1 MKEITYA
8 EAINEALD
16 EEMARDDKVIVMG
29 EDVGLYGGVWRTSVG
44 LQKKYG
50 TKRVI
55 DTPISENS
63 FVGCA
68 IGAAITGLRPV
79 VEVMYI
85 DFITLALD
93 QIINQAAKLRYMFG
107 GKVKVPIVIKTT
119 GGAGKG
125 NAAHHSQSLESLF
138 CHIPG
143 LKVVMPSTPSDAK
156 GLMKSSIR
164 EDNPVI
170 FIEHKLLYPKKEEID
185 STQELIPIGKAKI
198 VKMGSD
204 ITIVATSN
212 MLYKAIDAADVLE
225 KEFNISSEIIDPR
238 TVSPIDF
245 KTIIGSVKK
254 TNNALIVHESNKK
267 AGIGAY
273 IASCITEEAFDW
285 LDSAPSVIGGLDCPI
300 PYSYVLEDA
309 VIPSENQ
316 IVTKVKEQLRKGI
329 K

>member
-8 EAINEALD
+8 EAINEAID

-79 VEVMYI
+79 IEIMYI

-119 GGAGKG
+119 AGAGKG

-143 LKVVMPSTPSDAK
+143 LKVVMPATPSDAK

-170 FIEHKLLYPKKEEID
+170 FIEHKLLYPKKENMDTTE
-185 STQELIPIGKAKI
+185 ELIPIGKAKI
-198 VKMGSD
+198 VKKGSD
-204 ITIVATSN
+204 ITIIATSN
-212 MLYKAIDAADVLE
+212 MLYKALDAANVL
-225 KEFNISSEIIDPR
+225 KKDFNISSEIIDPR

-245 KTIIGSVKK
+245 ETIIDSVKK
-254 TNNALIVHESNKK
+254 TSNALIVHESDKK

-273 IASCITEEAFDW
+273 IASTITENAFDW
-285 LDSAPSVIGGLDCPI
+285 LDSAPNVIGGLDCPI
-300 PYSYVLEDA
+300 PYSYVLEEA
-309 VIPSENQ
+309 VIPSEIQ
-316 IVTKVKEQLRKGI
+316 IINKVKEQLRKG
-329 K
+329 

>member
-1 MKEITYA
+1 MKELTYA

-16 EEMARDDKVIVMG
+16 EEMARDDKVILMG

-44 LQKKYG
+44 LQQKYG
-50 TKRVI
+50 IKRVI

-68 IGAAITGLRPV
+68 IGAAITGLRPI
-79 VEVMYI
+79 VEIMYI

-119 GGAGKG
+119 AGAGKG

-156 GLMKSSIR
+156 GLLKSAIK

-170 FIEHKLLYPKKEEID
+170 FIEHKLLYPKKEILTE
-185 STQELIPIGKAKI
+185 EVIPLGKAKI
-198 VKMGSD
+198 VRGGTD
-204 ITIVATSN
+204 ITLVATSN
-212 MLYKAIDAADVLE
+212 MLYKAMDAADIL
-225 KEFNISSEIIDPR
+225 KKDFNISCEIIDPR
-238 TVSPIDF
+238 TLSPIDF
-245 KTIIGSVKK
+245 EMIIGSVKK

-267 AGIGAY
+267 AGIGTY
-273 IASCITEEAFDW
+273 IASIVTENAFDW
-285 LDSAPSVIGGLDCPI
+285 LDSPVNVIGGLDCPI

-309 VIPSENQ
+309 VIPSQDKIIN
-316 IVTKVKEQLRKGI
+316 KVKEILEKG
-329 K
+329 